1 MDKQEVVELQILQEI
16 ENDGQVTQ
24 RDLANR
30 TGITLSYLNSYLKQL
45 IKRELILVQK
55 MDGKRFL
62 YNLTPEGMVE
72 KVRMTTEYAKWSL
85 NNYKYIREK
94 VIQLCSALEQSNSRR
109 IVICGISEAAEI
121 VYIATMESGLE
132 IVKVVD
138 DGYDKQLWLKQ
149 VVEPI
154 ETLVDFSDEYDCVV
168 ISDINRCQKLAQKL
182 YSLLIPLQ
190 KMKVCTGQKIRAA
203 TGVQLVD

>member
-16 ENDGQVTQ
+16 ENNGQVTQ
-24 RDLANR
+24 RDLAKR

-94 VIQLCSALEQSNSRR
+94 VIQLCHGLEQNNLYR

-121 VYIATMESGLE
+121 VYIATLESGLE
-132 IVKVVD
+132 IIKVVD
-138 DGYDKQLWLKQ
+138 DQEEKQVWLKQ
-149 VVEPI
+149 PVEPI
-154 ETLVDFSDEYDCVV
+154 ASLVNCSNDYDCII
-168 ISDINRCQKLAQKL
+168 ISDISRSQKLAQKL
-182 YSLLIPLQ
+182 YLLQIPLR
-190 KMKVCTGQKIRAA
+190 KMKVCTGQKIRPA
-203 TGVQLVD
+203 TGVELVD

>member
-30 TGITLSYLNSYLKQL
+30 TGVTLSYLNSYLKQL

-94 VIQLCSALEQSNSRR
+94 VIQLCSFLEQNETRR

-121 VYIATMESGLE
+121 VYIATLESGLQ

-138 DGYDKQLWLKQ
+138 DGYDKQTWLKQ
-149 VVEPI
+149 DVEPI
-154 ETLVDFSDEYDCVV
+154 TSLLNCKDEYDCVV

-182 YSLLIPLQ
+182 YSLSVPLK
-190 KMKVCTGQKIRAA
+190 KMKVCTGQKIRPA
-203 TGVQLVD
+203 TGVQVVD

>member
-24 RDLANR
+24 RDLAKR

-62 YNLTPEGMVE
+62 YNLSPEGMVE

-94 VIQLCSALEQSNSRR
+94 VIQLCTDLEQSNLYR

-138 DGYDKQLWLKQ
+138 DNHDKQAWLKQ
-149 VVEPI
+149 QVEPL
-154 ETLVDFSDEYDCVV
+154 ESLVHCSEEYDCII
-168 ISDINRCQKLAQKL
+168 ISDISRSQKLAQKL
-182 YSLLIPLQ
+182 YSLSIPLK
-190 KMKVCTGQKIRAA
+190 KMTVCTGQKIRPA
-203 TGVQLVD
+203 TGIQLVD

>member
-1 MDKQEVVELQILQEI
+1 MDKQEVAELQILQEI
-16 ENDGQVTQ
+16 DNDGLVTQ
-24 RDLANR
+24 RDLSKR

-62 YNLTPEGMVE
+62 YNLSPEGLIE

-94 VIQLCSALEQSNSRR
+94 VIQLCLDLKQKDEHR

-121 VYIATMESGLE
+121 VYIATMEAGLE
-132 IVKVVD
+132 IVRVVD
-138 DGYDKQLWLKQ
+138 DNYDKQVWLKQ
-149 VVEPI
+149 NVEPLSSLA
-154 ETLVDFSDEYDCVV
+154 TYSGQYDFII
-168 ISDINRCQKLAQKL
+168 ISDINRLQKLAQKL
-182 YSLLIPLQ
+182 HSLSIPLN
-190 KMKVCTGQKIRAA
+190 KMKVCTGQKIRPA
-203 TGVQLVD
+203 TGVQLID